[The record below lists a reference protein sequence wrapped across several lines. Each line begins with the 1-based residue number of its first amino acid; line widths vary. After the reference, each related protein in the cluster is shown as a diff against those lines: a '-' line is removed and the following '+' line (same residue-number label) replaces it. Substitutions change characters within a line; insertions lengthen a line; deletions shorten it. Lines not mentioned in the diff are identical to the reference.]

1 MLNIISISILY
12 QYFDATVIITLLIIT
27 ENKKIKNRLRE
38 WGFQPNNN
46 LREYLFL

>member
-38 WGFQPNNN
+38 WLVEAFNQIIT
-46 LREYLFL
+46 